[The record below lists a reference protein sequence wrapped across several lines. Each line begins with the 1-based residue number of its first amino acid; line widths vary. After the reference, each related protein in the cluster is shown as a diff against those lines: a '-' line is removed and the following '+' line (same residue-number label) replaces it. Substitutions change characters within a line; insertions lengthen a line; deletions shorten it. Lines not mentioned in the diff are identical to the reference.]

1 VLARINE
8 KVNRVS
14 AYLMPWMLAL
24 VGTALVVDAIRFFA
38 IGEGLF

>member
-1 VLARINE
+1 MADGSGMREPVDLI
-8 KVNRVS
+8 
-14 AYLMPWMLAL
+14 PWILAL